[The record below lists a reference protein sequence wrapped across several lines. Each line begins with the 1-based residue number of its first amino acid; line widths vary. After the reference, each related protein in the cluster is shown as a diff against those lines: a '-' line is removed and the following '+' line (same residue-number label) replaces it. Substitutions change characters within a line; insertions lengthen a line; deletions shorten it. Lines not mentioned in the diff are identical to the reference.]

1 MGIDSKYRVENKL
14 KTAQEFE
21 ARGENLHAIQLYL
34 SIIEDEP
41 DYVEGYFSLAELYEK
56 QGNLESAKKLL
67 INYLSENPDNNTVR
81 LFYAQLLIRNFQW
94 ENVIDIIHSLD
105 INDEPLAGF
114 FLGYSFFMLKDYEP
128 ARINF
133 LRFISSG
140 KKTELLLETYIYLA
154 KTEIQLNNFK
164 DALEFAKKAEIV
176 YSNFWELN
184 LILAIIYYNLEMIT
198 HSVSSIARAIKL
210 NQNEASVYEWAG
222 RIYLKAGE
230 YLKAE
235 EYFIKHIDMIEYP
248 TSKIYSELAEVYF
261 KISKVRDA
269 LRYYDLAL
277 GLDPFNQFAVN
288 GKNNASLILKAG
300 SNNVKS

>member
-1 MGIDSKYRVENKL
+1 
-14 KTAQEFE
+14 
-21 ARGENLHAIQLYL
+21 
-34 SIIEDEP
+34 
-41 DYVEGYFSLAELYEK
+41 
-56 QGNLESAKKLL
+56 
-67 INYLSENPDNNTVR
+67 
-81 LFYAQLLIRNFQW
+81 
-94 ENVIDIIHSLD
+94 
-105 INDEPLAGF
+105 
-114 FLGYSFFMLKDYEP
+114 MLKDYEP

-261 KISKVRDA
+261 KVSKVRDA

>member
-154 KTEIQLNNFK
+154 KIEIQLNNFK

-261 KISKVRDA
+261 KVSKVRDA

-300 SNNVKS
+300 LNNVKS

>member
-261 KISKVRDA
+261 KVSKVRDA

>member
-140 KKTELLLETYIYLA
+140 KKTELLHETYIYLA

-261 KISKVRDA
+261 KVSKVRDA

-300 SNNVKS
+300 LNNVKS